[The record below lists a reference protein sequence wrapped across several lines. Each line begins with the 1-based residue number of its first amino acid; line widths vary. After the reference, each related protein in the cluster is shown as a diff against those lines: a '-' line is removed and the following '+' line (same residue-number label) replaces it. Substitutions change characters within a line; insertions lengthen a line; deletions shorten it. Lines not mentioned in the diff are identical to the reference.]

1 MQPRTGILF
10 AAGLAITATSGLECA
25 SAAEAGAQA
34 QDLVQ
39 VTATGPVTTAQWE
52 RRADSYTLHFTYDP
66 SRSAAARQ
74 LATTVVVID
83 TSAPVAS
90 NQASGE
96 PMDRG
101 SYFIRNT
108 VANLRGLD
116 PAFCGRTLTLVDGR
130 RPTGG
135 QTPPAV
141 RPAPAPTSTPMSV
154 NQPYPP
160 KIRYGSIE
168 VWLLKADG
176 TQILPVTYSCD
187 VAARPATGQ
196 TPVEI
201 TYEFPL
207 AESEQAVAAAIR
219 VDGNYYIEKLQRPAA
234 AIQ

>member
-1 MQPRTGILF
+1 MERRSRLLF
-10 AAGLAITATSGLECA
+10 VACLATVVAATRPDGAATAEG
-25 SAAEAGAQA
+25 AAQS

-39 VTATGPVTTAQWE
+39 VTATGPVTLARWE
-52 RRADSYTLHFTYDP
+52 RRAASYTLHFTYDP
-66 SRSAAARQ
+66 SRSAARQ
-74 LATTVVVID
+74 QAATVVVID
-83 TSAPVAS
+83 TSAPAAR
-90 NQASGE
+90 NQAAGE

-108 VANLRGLD
+108 IANLRGLD

-130 RPTGG
+130 RTTGG

-141 RPAPAPTSTPMSV
+141 PPAPAPTSTPMSV

-187 VAARPATGQ
+187 VATRPASGQ

-201 TYEFPL
+201 TYDFPL
-207 AESEQAVAAAIR
+207 ADGEQAVAAAIR
-219 VDGNYYIEKLQRPAA
+219 VDGNYYIEKLQRPEA